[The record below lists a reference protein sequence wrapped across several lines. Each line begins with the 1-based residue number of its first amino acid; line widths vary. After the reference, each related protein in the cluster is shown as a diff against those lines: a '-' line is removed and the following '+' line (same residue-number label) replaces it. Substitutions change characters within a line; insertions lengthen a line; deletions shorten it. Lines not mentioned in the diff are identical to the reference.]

1 MNDLQVINNVSLSVK
16 EWDGKRV
23 VTFKD
28 IDAVHSRPEGTAK
41 RNFRSNR
48 EHFIQNE
55 DFFILNQPD
64 EIRSLGIQRPQG
76 GTPESVTLI
85 TESGYLML
93 VKSFTD
99 DLAWKVQREL
109 VNSYFRAKSAQPQFS
124 SLSPQLQALINIE
137 MRQNAQEERITA
149 IEAQTAQ
156 NTQAVKTAFD
166 TMALPTVS
174 KDQWQE
180 ETNRAV
186 RQMCEKYGLNYQKTI
201 GDMYEELER
210 TAGVNLSVRQK
221 NLRERMK
228 RGGATYA
235 ERQAVSKLSIVSLD
249 KKLCEIYTGIVRRKA
264 ARLAASDC
272 RAL

>member
-1 MNDLQVINNVSLSVK
+1 MNDLI
-16 EWDGKRV
+16 
-23 VTFKD
+23 T
-28 IDAVHSRPEGTAK
+28 IDQNGQPVASSRDVA
-41 RNFRSNR
+41 
-48 EHFIQNE
+48 EHFEKEHKHVLRDIENLIGGLPNFGHTPPFYKTTYIHPQNGQTYPMYLMNRDGFTLLAMGFTGKTALE
-55 DFFILNQPD
+55 WKLKYIEAFNTMEQELRQKAARPLSTAQMFQLQAQINVEQ
-64 EIRSLGIQRPQG
+64 EQRLAALEKRA
-76 GTPESVTLI
+76 ESVT
-85 TESGYLML
+85 
-93 VKSFTD
+93 
-99 DLAWKVQREL
+99 
-109 VNSYFRAKSAQPQFS
+109 
-124 SLSPQLQALINIE
+124 
-137 MRQNAQEERITA
+137 
-149 IEAQTAQ
+149 EAFETL
-156 NTQAVKTAFD
+156 
-166 TMALPTVS
+166 ALPTVS

-210 TAGVNLSVRQK
+210 SAGVNLSVRQK

>member
-1 MNDLQVINNVSLSVK
+1 MKELQVVNNVSLSVK

-28 IDAVHSRPEGTAK
+28 IDAVHNRPEGTAS
-41 RNFRSNR
+41 RNFRANR
-48 EHFIQNE
+48 ERFIESE
-55 DFFILNQPD
+55 DFFKISAD
-64 EIRSLGIQRPQG
+64 EFRRRWDGL
-76 GTPESVTLI
+76 TAKATEDVTLI

-156 NTQAVKTAFD
+156 NTQAVRTAFD

-235 ERQAVSKLSIVSLD
+235 ERQSVSKLSIVSLD

>member
-1 MNDLQVINNVSLSVK
+1 MNELQIITRDGVDVVDSREVARLVGKNHK
-16 EWDGKRV
+16 ELLR
-23 VTFKD
+23 D
-28 IDAVHSRPEGTAK
+28 IHKYAEILENSIE
-41 RNFRSNR
+41 RNFALN
-48 EHFIQNE
+48 
-55 DFFILNQPD
+55 DFFI
-64 EIRSLGIQRPQG
+64 
-76 GTPESVTLI
+76 ESTYTDSIGRTLPCYLI
-85 TESGYLML
+85 TKKGCDMVANKMTGEKGVL
-93 VKSFTD
+93 FT
-99 DLAWKVQREL
+99 AAYVTAFEKMREA
-109 VNSYFRAKSAQPQFS
+109 VTSARPQFS

-156 NTQAVKTAFD
+156 NTQSVKTAFD

>member
-1 MNDLQVINNVSLSVK
+1 LNNELITIDQNGQPVASSVDVAGHFGKEHKNVLQSIENITAENSAVTHMFYKTTYRAGTGKAYPMYLMNRDGFTLLAMGFTGKTALEWKLKYIEAFNAMEQELRQKATRPLSTAQMFQLQAQINVEQEQRLAAL
-16 EWDGKRV
+16 EKR
-23 VTFKD
+23 
-28 IDAVHSRPEGTAK
+28 A
-41 RNFRSNR
+41 
-48 EHFIQNE
+48 
-55 DFFILNQPD
+55 
-64 EIRSLGIQRPQG
+64 
-76 GTPESVTLI
+76 ESVT
-85 TESGYLML
+85 
-93 VKSFTD
+93 
-99 DLAWKVQREL
+99 
-109 VNSYFRAKSAQPQFS
+109 
-124 SLSPQLQALINIE
+124 
-137 MRQNAQEERITA
+137 
-149 IEAQTAQ
+149 EAFETL
-156 NTQAVKTAFD
+156 
-166 TMALPTVS
+166 ALPTVS

-210 TAGVNLSVRQK
+210 SAGVNLSVRQK

>member
-1 MNDLQVINNVSLSVK
+1 MNNELITIDQNGQPVASSV
-16 EWDGKRV
+16 DV
-23 VTFKD
+23 
-28 IDAVHSRPEGTAK
+28 A
-41 RNFRSNR
+41 
-48 EHFIQNE
+48 EHFEKEHKHVLRDIKNIIGGLPNFGHTPLFYKTTYIHPQNGQTYPMYLMNRDGFTLLAMGFTGKTALE
-55 DFFILNQPD
+55 WKLKYIEAFNTMEQELRQKATRPLSTAQMFQLQAQINVEQ
-64 EIRSLGIQRPQG
+64 EQRLAALEKRA
-76 GTPESVTLI
+76 ESVT
-85 TESGYLML
+85 
-93 VKSFTD
+93 
-99 DLAWKVQREL
+99 
-109 VNSYFRAKSAQPQFS
+109 
-124 SLSPQLQALINIE
+124 
-137 MRQNAQEERITA
+137 
-149 IEAQTAQ
+149 EAFETL
-156 NTQAVKTAFD
+156 
-166 TMALPTVS
+166 ALPAVS

-180 ETNRAV
+180 QTNRAV

-210 TAGVNLSVRQK
+210 SAGVNLSVRQK

>member
-1 MNDLQVINNVSLSVK
+1 MNNELQIITNNGVDVVDSREVARFVGKQHK
-16 EWDGKRV
+16 ELLR
-23 VTFKD
+23 D
-28 IDAVHSRPEGTAK
+28 IHKYAEILGASTE
-41 RNFRSNR
+41 RNFALS
-48 EHFIQNE
+48 
-55 DFFILNQPD
+55 DFFI
-64 EIRSLGIQRPQG
+64 
-76 GTPESVTLI
+76 ESSYTDSTGRTLPCYLI
-85 TESGYLML
+85 TKKGCDMVANKMTGEKGVL
-93 VKSFTD
+93 FT
-99 DLAWKVQREL
+99 AAYVTAFERMREA
-109 VNSYFRAKSAQPQFS
+109 VTSAQPQFS

-156 NTQAVKTAFD
+156 NIQAVKTAFD

-235 ERQAVSKLSIVSLD
+235 ERQSVSKLSIVSLD

>member
-1 MNDLQVINNVSLSVK
+1 LNNELITIDQNGQPVASSRDVA
-16 EWDGKRV
+16 EHFEKRHDHV
-23 VTFKD
+23 MRD
-28 IDAVHSRPEGTAK
+28 IDALGKDVP
-41 RNFRSNR
+41 NFG
-48 EHFIQNE
+48 EM
-55 DFFILNQPD
+55 FFETELPD
-64 EIRSLGIQRPQG
+64 RYGRPQRVFLMNRDG
-76 GTPESVTLI
+76 FTLLAMGFTGKTALEWKLKYIEAFNTMEQELRQKAARPLSTAQMFQLQAQINVEQEQRLAALEKRAESVT
-85 TESGYLML
+85 
-93 VKSFTD
+93 
-99 DLAWKVQREL
+99 
-109 VNSYFRAKSAQPQFS
+109 
-124 SLSPQLQALINIE
+124 
-137 MRQNAQEERITA
+137 
-149 IEAQTAQ
+149 EAFETL
-156 NTQAVKTAFD
+156 
-166 TMALPTVS
+166 ALPAVS

-210 TAGVNLSVRQK
+210 SAGVNLSVRQK